1 VLALQAGPLGAEKTI
16 VNVVTSPV
24 GGPRAGSGFAAGA
37 SFGAGGELAHESRAV
52 LRPVEAGSNASCAFC
67 GERLRF
73 SSRSKARKVIAN
85 VYVAGRWD
93 RVEQFHDAC
102 YQKAGAPYGAPS

>member
-1 VLALQAGPLGAEKTI
+1 MLALQAGHLGAETAT
-16 VNVVTSPV
+16 VNLVSSPA

-37 SFGAGGELAHESRAV
+37 SFGAGAQLAHESRAV
-52 LRPVEAGSNASCAFC
+52 LRPVEAGSNVACAFC

-73 SSRSKARKVIAN
+73 SSRSKALKVIAN

-102 YQKAGAPYGAPS
+102 YQKAGAPYGPPS